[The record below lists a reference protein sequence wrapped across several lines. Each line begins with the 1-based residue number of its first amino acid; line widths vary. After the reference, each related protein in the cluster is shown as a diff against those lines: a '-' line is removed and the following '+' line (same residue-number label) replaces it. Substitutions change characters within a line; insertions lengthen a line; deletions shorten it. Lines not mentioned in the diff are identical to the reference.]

1 MINEKLLLNTDK
13 VGDNYGIDFCL
24 KISFSLVNFLEI
36 WT

>member
-13 VGDNYGIDFCL
+13 VGDYYRIDFCL
-24 KISFSLVNFLEI
+24 KIYFALVNFLEI